1 MSTSEQ
7 YNIVLTLTGFVKD
20 DSECNDHETEP
31 DEEQGNHYSRN
42 ERKIETLMQAVTI
55 VK

>member
-7 YNIVLTLTGFVKD
+7 YNIVLTLTGF